1 MLAELDDRRGT
12 RRAFVHHLFL
22 SFLPHGIC
30 SLSRVYLREQSS
42 LGLCLYNKIQ
52 SPRAYIRKGRDGGE
66 ICIDTFYSKSSSS
79 PKRLMHITTLRLPQ
93 LYNEGIMLG
102 FITTPSQF
110 LTRSP
115 ADALF
120 VSEVLA
126 LRCTTSR
133 STTQRHTTDGDSLRG
148 TPPGG
153 NALLVRLL
161 GSG

>member
-1 MLAELDDRRGT
+1 
-12 RRAFVHHLFL
+12 
-22 SFLPHGIC
+22 
-30 SLSRVYLREQSS
+30 
-42 LGLCLYNKIQ
+42 
-52 SPRAYIRKGRDGGE
+52 
-66 ICIDTFYSKSSSS
+66 
-79 PKRLMHITTLRLPQ
+79 MHITTLRLPQ

-126 LRCTTSR
+126 LRCTT
-133 STTQRHTTDGDSLRG
+133 TQRHTTDGDSLRG

-153 NALLVRLL
+153 NALLGRLL